1 MKVLA
6 NNQIEGVPITA
17 GGGASLGHGL
27 PGFQKFIE
35 DAHII
40 VSEYLGVSIGSIWAT
55 CAANGK
61 SWEES
66 AEILV
71 EMTNPSLFMCLRM
84 LWPSA
89 NPFRN
94 VGFLDMMPHL
104 EDICARH
111 KLCWQDNLTL
121 LGSDGCTACLFRSP
135 SAKRRQYAG
144 ADLVVSASLPK
155 ALASSCC
162 VPFGFRPTTNF
173 FKPGLPLVFDGGL
186 SHPHPGRFWSTPAII
201 AKLLSSSFLD
211 RKFPDRACDFVTKV
225 GHPDKNAMQMAC
237 KSDRQEMFEYAYRA
251 AEHDLGPLI
260 DLGLLPVSA
269 R

>member
-1 MKVLA
+1 MKVFT
-6 NNQIEGVPITA
+6 NCHIEGVPITA

-35 DAHII
+35 DSHIV

-66 AEILV
+66 AEILI

-94 VGFLDMMPHL
+94 VGFLDMVPHL

-111 KLCWQDNLTL
+111 KLRWQDNLTL
-121 LGSDGCTACLFRSP
+121 LGSDGLWPCLFQSP
-135 SAKRRQYAG
+135 SAKRRHYAG
-144 ADLVVSASLPK
+144 ADVVVSASLPK
-155 ALASSCC
+155 AMATSCC
-162 VPFGFRPTTNF
+162 VPFGFRPTINF
-173 FKPGLPLVFDGGL
+173 FRPGLPLVFDGGL
-186 SHPHPGRFWSTPAII
+186 SHPHPGSFWSHPAII

-211 RKFPDRACDFVTKV
+211 WRFPDRSCDFVTKV
-225 GHPDKNAMQMAC
+225 GHPGKNAMQMAT
-237 KSDRQEMFEYAYRA
+237 KGDRKEMFDYGYRA
-251 AEHDLGPLI
+251 AKHDLLPMIDQGLI
-260 DLGLLPVSA
+260 PVK